1 MKIPRARKK
10 INAKAILNK
19 NLLEIWIIDDCVINI
34 SYAKIKKEAK
44 ETKPDST

>member
-34 SYAKIKKEAK
+34 SYGKLKEAK
-44 ETKPDST
+44 ETKPDSI

>member
-10 INAKAILNK
+10 NNARAILSK
-19 NLLEIWIIDDCVINI
+19 NLTGSWIIDDCVINI
-34 SYAKIKKEAK
+34 SYGKFKEAK